1 VQGLD
6 DLRNVPESPALDL
19 SPIFTENVLMKTATP
34 SQALA
39 DLEALC
45 QSYGKP
51 QDPELVKRVQERAR
65 EVRER
70 VYREKGLLDVAVD
83 LIRET
88 RDE

>member
-1 VQGLD
+1 
-6 DLRNVPESPALDL
+6 
-19 SPIFTENVLMKTATP
+19 MKTSTT

-45 QSYGKP
+45 VSLGKP
-51 QDPELVKRVQERAR
+51 QDPELVKRVQERGR
-65 EVRER
+65 QVRER
-70 VYREKGLLDVAVD
+70 VLREKGLLDVAVD

>member
-1 VQGLD
+1 
-6 DLRNVPESPALDL
+6 
-19 SPIFTENVLMKTATP
+19 MKTATP

>member
-1 VQGLD
+1 
-6 DLRNVPESPALDL
+6 
-19 SPIFTENVLMKTATP
+19 MKTAIS

-45 QSYGKP
+45 LSFGKP
-51 QDPELVKRVQERAR
+51 QDPDLVKRVQERALA
-65 EVRER
+65 VRER

>member
-1 VQGLD
+1 M
-6 DLRNVPESPALDL
+6 N
-19 SPIFTENVLMKTATP
+19 TATF
-34 SQALA
+34 SESLA

-45 QSYGKP
+45 ASVGKA

-70 VYREKGLLDVAVD
+70 VYREQGLLDMAVD
-83 LIRET
+83 LVREA

>member
-1 VQGLD
+1 
-6 DLRNVPESPALDL
+6 
-19 SPIFTENVLMKTATP
+19 MKTP
-34 SQALA
+34 SPALA

-45 QSYGKP
+45 LSFGKP
-51 QDPELVKRVQERAR
+51 QDPDLVKRVQERAR
-65 EVRER
+65 QVRER